1 MRRFARA
8 VLLVMDSILV
18 PQPIDSSSSTPRSRS
33 SSPDA
38 GYRRLSLIVYLQRIL
53 LSPVVRVRL
62 LLAMGFVGTLIVVV
76 TAPVR
81 REAAPSWRL
90 TLPFIPH
97 PGHAAFSASSFVVGM
112 SLLSFAWIRLSALT
126 IDGSR
131 SRRRKIRIVL
141 AAGAL
146 WTAPILLGPPL
157 LSNDVYS
164 YAAQGELASR
174 GVDPTVVGP
183 NALGGGP
190 FMRAADAIWWNN
202 PAPYGPAW
210 NKIAESVVVATD
222 HDAALSV
229 WALRG
234 VVVLAVIIGAFALYD
249 LTRARNPALAL
260 LLGVAN
266 PVVLIHLVGGIHND
280 AVMISLMMVSL
291 ACARR
296 SWFLFSFVFMTL
308 ATAVKLPAAAGLLYL
323 GWHAPYVRA
332 HAQRAVAA
340 ALSLVAGLG
349 ASVAMSFAWGMSLGW
364 VGALKGT
371 SKIMSTF
378 APTTMV
384 GLSVSDAFSA
394 LGIEVDPDHAVAV
407 SRLLGLLGAG
417 LIALWLLRRSERST
431 LERALGLTMALAVLF
446 GPVLWPWYS
455 AMAFTILASS
465 DLTRARA
472 ATIVWTVA
480 ISLFVFPASVG
491 THMGLA
497 QFHAWFGIG
506 LLVAL
511 AALASFCQGVI
522 GDPVAP
528 DFVLRAWRV
537 RRDNRAPRDV
547 ELARA

>member
-1 MRRFARA
+1 
-8 VLLVMDSILV
+8 V
-18 PQPIDSSSSTPRSRS
+18 
-33 SSPDA
+33 
-38 GYRRLSLIVYLQRIL
+38 IVALQRL
-53 LSPVVRVRL
+53 LLPPVVRVRL
-62 LLAMGFVGTLIVVV
+62 VVAMGFVGSLLVVV

-90 TLPFIPH
+90 TLPFVPH
-97 PGHAAFSASSFVVGM
+97 PGHALFSAMSFVVGM
-112 SLLSFAWIRLSALT
+112 TLLSLAWIRLSAFT
-126 IDGSR
+126 VDR
-131 SRRRKIRIVL
+131 TQTRRRLAVVL

-146 WTAPILLGPPL
+146 WTAPVLLGPPL

-210 NKIAESVVVATD
+210 NKIAETVVVATD

-234 VVVLAVIIGAFALYD
+234 VVLLAVIIAGFALYD

-260 LLGVAN
+260 TMGVVN

-280 AVMISLMMVSL
+280 AVMLALMIVAL

-296 SWFLFSFVFMTL
+296 SWFLVSVVIMTL

-323 GWHAPYVRA
+323 GWHSPYVRA
-332 HAQRAVAA
+332 KAQRVVAA
-340 ALSLVAGLG
+340 AVTAGAGLA

-364 VGALKGT
+364 VSALKGT
-371 SKIMSTF
+371 SKVMSTF
-378 APTTMV
+378 APTTML
-384 GLSVSDAFSA
+384 GLSLSDAFS
-394 LGIEVDPDHAVAV
+394 LIGIEVDPDHAVAI

-417 LIALWLLRRSERST
+417 LIALWLMRRSERST
-431 LERALGLTMALAVLF
+431 MERALGLTMALAVLF

-455 AMAFTILASS
+455 AMAFTILAAS
-465 DLTRARA
+465 DVTRGRA
-472 ATIVWTVA
+472 ACIVWTVA
-480 ISLFVFPASVG
+480 ISLFVFPTSVG
-491 THMGLA
+491 THLGLA
-497 QFHAWFGIG
+497 QFQAWLGIA
-506 LLVAL
+506 LLIAL
-511 AALASFCQGVI
+511 AGLASFCQAVA
-522 GDPVAP
+522 GDPAAP
-528 DFVLRAWRV
+528 EPVLRALRT
-537 RRDNRAPRDV
+537 RRENRALRDV

>member
-1 MRRFARA
+1 
-8 VLLVMDSILV
+8 MDPTLV
-18 PQPIDSSSSTPRSRS
+18 PQPIN
-33 SSPDA
+33 SPNSA
-38 GYRRLSLIVYLQRIL
+38 GGPHAASLETAGRRPSVVAWMRRLL
-53 LSPVVRVRL
+53 LPPVLRVQL
-62 LLAMGFVGTLIVVV
+62 VLAMGFLGSLFVVV

-90 TLPFIPH
+90 TLPFVPH
-97 PGHAAFSASSFVVGM
+97 PGHALFSAFSFIIGM
-112 SLLSFAWIRLSALT
+112 TLLSLAWIRLSAFT
-126 IDGSR
+126 IDR
-131 SRRRKIRIVL
+131 AQTRRRKIGVVL
-141 AAGAL
+141 VAGAL

-210 NKIAESVVVATD
+210 NKVAETVVVAAD

-229 WALRG
+229 WALRA
-234 VVVLAVIIGAFALYD
+234 VVVLAVLVGAFALFD

-260 LLGVAN
+260 TMGVVN
-266 PVVLIHLVGGIHND
+266 PVVMIHLIGGIHND
-280 AVMISLMMVSL
+280 AVMIALMMVAL

-296 SWFLFSFVFMTL
+296 SWFLASVVFMTL

-323 GWHAPYVRA
+323 GWHSPYVRA
-332 HAQRAVAA
+332 KAQRMVAA
-340 ALSLVAGLG
+340 AVTIGAGLG

-364 VGALKGT
+364 VSALKGT
-371 SKIMSTF
+371 SKVMSTF
-378 APTTMV
+378 APTTML
-384 GLSVSDAFSA
+384 GLSLSDAFSVF
-394 LGIEVDPDHAVAV
+394 GIEVDPDHAVAV
-407 SRLLGLLGAG
+407 SRIVGLLGAG

-431 LERALGLTMALAVLF
+431 MERALGLTMALAVLF

-455 AMAFTILASS
+455 AMAFTILAAS

-480 ISLFVFPASVG
+480 IALFVFPTSVG

-497 QFHAWFGIG
+497 QFQAWLGIG

-511 AALASFCQGVI
+511 TAVASFCQGVA

-528 DFVLRAWRV
+528 DSVLRAWRA
-537 RRDNRAPRDV
+537 RRENRALRDV